1 MTEGDYLASYDAAA
15 FPAMAVAVDVV
26 VLALRDGALHVL
38 LTRRGE
44 HPARGRLAL
53 PGVFVGATETLD
65 DAATRAVRAKGGAT
79 VPVRQFHTFGA
90 VERDPRMRIVSVG
103 YVAVVAPEAL
113 ASVLDNDH
121 QLLLVAE
128 DGVRGANGRRQALPF
143 DHGEIIAGA
152 LAWLRADLDVSAF
165 SFGLLPEAFT
175 LRALQQVHEAVRGTA
190 LNKPAF
196 RKRLLDSGKLL
207 ATGERDV
214 GGAYRPAELYR
225 VNGEA
230 FA

>member
-1 MTEGDYLASYDAAA
+1 MTEGDYLASYDPAG

-26 VLALRDGALHVL
+26 VLVLRDGALHVL
-38 LTRRGE
+38 LTRRTE

-53 PGVFVGATETLD
+53 PGVFVGRDEAL
-65 DAATRAVRAKGGAT
+65 DAAAMRAVRAKGGVA
-79 VPVRQFHTFGA
+79 VAVQQFRAFGA
-90 VERDPRMRIVSVG
+90 VDRDPRMRIVSLG
-103 YVAVVAPEAL
+103 YVAVTTPNAL
-113 ASVLDNDH
+113 APALDDDH
-121 QLLLVAE
+121 QLLRL
-128 DGVRGANGRRQALPF
+128 DGAKVRGVAGRKQLLPF
-143 DHGEIIAGA
+143 DHAEIVAAA

-165 SFGLLPEAFT
+165 SFGLLPKAFT
-175 LRALQQVHEAVRGTA
+175 LRELQQVHEAVRGIS

-214 GGAYRPAELYR
+214 GGPFRPAELYH
-225 VNGEA
+225 VATQA